1 MDNVGRGMLQK
12 QIMNNFKPR
21 FVKAE
26 DMPELFN
33 LYHLARTA
41 LAGTNPTN
49 YERMIWASTEFAK
62 QKKMNA
68 TAVYK
73 DLSTAISW

>member
-1 MDNVGRGMLQK
+1 MINEFQ
-12 QIMNNFKPR
+12 PR
-21 FVKAE
+21 FVKKE
-26 DMPELFN
+26 DMAELFN

-49 YERMIWASTEFAK
+49 YQRVIWASIEFAK

-73 DLSTAISW
+73 DLSDAISW